1 MVSLHLWKHYVHALS
16 QVEFHHRPGRDLPD
30 WTRATQSDREHVA
43 SLDGLALLLVFRP
56 QGDVAAVSY
65 WQSADG
71 LKLLWAKNEPVD
83 DLNTHNYIKKLLDN
97 VRINTSTADLLDIV
111 ISMCKEKI
119 LHRVRKLAKSFSVSQ
134 ADQPVSRTDH
144 PVSKTDHPVSKTDH
158 PVSQTDHPVSQT
170 DQKPKQS
177 NLWDFDETKASHQEL
192 EAKLREGRWLKGQ
205 KSTIGLL
212 DIFTR
217 YMGRATNTSEDAV
230 FWNILVFSWCVTS
243 VANLN
248 KILNEKQVRYLSKL
262 GDYMRILRRIPLLLE
277 KHRGAEITIEQVMA

>member
-119 LHRVRKLAKSFSVSQ
+119 LHRVRKLAKSF
-134 ADQPVSRTDH
+134 D
-144 PVSKTDHPVSKTDH
+144 
-158 PVSQTDHPVSQT
+158 VSQTNQR
-170 DQKPKQS
+170 QEES
-177 NLWDFDETKASHQEL
+177 NLWQFDKTKGPCQML
-192 EAKLREGRWLKGQ
+192 EAMLERAGRLKGNE
-205 KSTIGLL
+205 SVVSLL
-212 DIFTR
+212 DRFTR
-217 YMGRATNTSEDAV
+217 FVGRITKDSKAADLWTV
-230 FWNILVFSWCVTS
+230 LYFSSCVSS
-243 VANLN
+243 VAGLN
-248 KILNEKQVRYLSKL
+248 TILKENQARYLSKL
-262 GDYMRILRRIPLLLE
+262 GDYVRILERIPLML
-277 KHRGAEITIEQVMA
+277 KKVGKAKITVEQVMTQYIPLIPCRII